1 LRCADLDGGCG
12 VSTRASPQ
20 LGSRPGLAWIA
31 DRAVQ
36 GAVSS
41 GATDCW
47 HAAKTGAGVGDDAYG
62 NPGEVLRQV
71 TLRNVDVKVYFGT
84 VTETAY
90 LSPNSQLS

>member
-1 LRCADLDGGCG
+1 
-12 VSTRASPQ
+12 
-20 LGSRPGLAWIA
+20 
-31 DRAVQ
+31 
-36 GAVSS
+36 
-41 GATDCW
+41 
-47 HAAKTGAGVGDDAYG
+47 VGENANG